1 MNSWKRP
8 VVGVRLPP
16 WATFAGTVFHG
27 LLDYMRLHG
36 WWELVT
42 ENDAF
47 GELEPVH
54 LDEHWRG
61 DGLIT
66 FRMTE
71 EEGAAWRK
79 AGVAVVNISSEGGC
93 YGYPRVIPDNDEV
106 GRRAAGHLIGLGLR
120 HYAYIGRAASQYD
133 VASWVSGP
141 RRYARERWAS
151 FTDCLTEHGIEA
163 KSFFVPPHPLWQ
175 KTAWK
180 AIRREIVDFL
190 KTLPLPCG
198 IFAVD
203 DPLAMA
209 VRHAAQG
216 GGFTVP
222 DDLPLIG
229 FGNDRV
235 YCHGTTPAL
244 TSVDYPG
251 REIGF
256 RAAHFLAEQ
265 LAGRHPGEVEE
276 CVPVGAVVSR
286 ESTDFLGFDDSEV
299 ARLVR
304 WIRLHALGD
313 PIQVSDVH
321 AQTDLSMTNL
331 KARFQAA
338 IGHGPKREIMQT
350 RLRHLEYLLSSTD
363 LAVEKIAQSM
373 GFSSVE
379 SLSRFLLRETG
390 KRVAQY
396 RGQVD

>member
-1 MNSWKRP
+1 
-8 VVGVRLPP
+8 
-16 WATFAGTVFHG
+16 
-27 LLDYMRLHG
+27 MRLHG